1 MVSKVWK
8 KTGKRRL
15 VRSDALCQPA
25 ASPLNHREDLDP
37 IQSRKEKV
45 SDESQEKARKYIS
58 ASFSSL
64 SFFNSCQMAFR
75 VMAKLLQTKKH
86 N

>member
-1 MVSKVWK
+1 M
-8 KTGKRRL
+8 
-15 VRSDALCQPA
+15 RSDALCQLA

-64 SFFNSCQMAFR
+64 SFF
-75 VMAKLLQTKKH
+75 
-86 N
+86 